1 VLGSIQFL
9 DGQPQNTITV
19 SVTGARTMM
28 SRGKW
33 MGRTIDTLP
42 PSLRQRFMT
51 RTLSRSA
58 AHEIG
63 HYLLRSGAHAPR
75 GLMRERMTVEEI
87 MDDAPALYRLLPGE
101 IASLHQRR
109 AGAPAGAPA
118 SDPRR
123 AILPR
128 RDRKP

>member
-1 VLGSIQFL
+1 
-9 DGQPQNTITV
+9 
-19 SVTGARTMM
+19 
-28 SRGKW
+28 
-33 MGRTIDTLP
+33 
-42 PSLRQRFMT
+42 MT

-109 AGAPAGAPA
+109 AGALADAPA

-123 AILPR
+123 AIR
-128 RDRKP
+128 RGAIAVVTAFRIPTQRSRPSQEPVKKPAATSTRVKLSL